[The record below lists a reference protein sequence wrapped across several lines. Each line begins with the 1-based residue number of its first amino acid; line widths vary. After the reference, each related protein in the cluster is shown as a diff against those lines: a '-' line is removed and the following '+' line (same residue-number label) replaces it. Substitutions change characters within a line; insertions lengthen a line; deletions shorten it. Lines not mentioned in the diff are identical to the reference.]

1 MSSYAVRWSP
11 GAVAAKH
18 AAGASRHPIAAAGRL
33 ADPRLRAHA
42 IRADAPSVFA
52 VGHAIAV
59 AAQDPAASARV
70 LQAHLHAY
78 IHLHLPC
85 GALAVPTAVVVA
97 VLLINHLTHRA
108 LVLFCASAEPII
120 AVCIAPRITAEVA
133 AGPTS
138 LLLAVLP
145 IRADPIHG
153 AVALHTHALVV
164 DALGRTTVAIAAKV
178 LAGPSCVLYA
188 GCDILIGARQE
199 EEGHEGEVVAINT
212 TQHGQ
217 GNVKTL
223 SCAAGRKS
231 K

>member
-1 MSSYAVRWSP
+1 V
-11 GAVAAKH
+11 VV
-18 AAGASRHPIAAAGRL
+18 PIT
-33 ADPRLRAHA
+33 
-42 IRADAPSVFA
+42 I
-52 VGHAIAV
+52 
-59 AAQDPAASARV
+59 
-70 LQAHLHAY
+70 
-78 IHLHLPC
+78 
-85 GALAVPTAVVVA
+85 VVA
-97 VLLINHLTHRA
+97 VCLLNRLTYRA
-108 LVLFCASAEPII
+108 PVGISTLAEPII

-188 GCDILIGARQE
+188 GCDILIGARQA